1 MSGSPHIDA
10 AWRFNANGQMVLDS
24 AGDATLRAHVGETLL
39 GVQLADER
47 FLPPEVLLARRSP
60 RWVIDDVQR
69 SQQLANGAAYAAALR
84 EGTVRLRFAESAA
97 AVEVRPGARGYAG
110 LGSVFW
116 LMTALAL
123 VFYLTGAVVV
133 LVQPDERNLLFG
145 LTAAAQT
152 THLLLIGLD
161 TLPGFDFPVQLAP
174 LDLWLRVSCDIVTG
188 AASVH
193 ALSVYPRRL
202 PYQGL
207 IAVTS
212 WALGARASS

>member
-1 MSGSPHIDA
+1 
-10 AWRFNANGQMVLDS
+10 MVLDS
-24 AGDATLRAHVGETLL
+24 AGDAALRAHVGETLL

-60 RWVIDDVQR
+60 RWVVDDVQR
-69 SQQLANGAAYAAALR
+69 SQQLANRSRLRRRAARAAR
-84 EGTVRLRFAESAA
+84 VRLKFAERPPRSRCARARAA
-97 AVEVRPGARGYAG
+97 IAG

-145 LTAAAQT
+145 LTALAQT

-161 TLPGFDFPVQLAP
+161 TLPGFDFPAQLGAAGP
-174 LDLWLRVSCDIVTG
+174 VAARVVRPRHRRRQRACAERVSAAP
-188 AASVH
+188 AAS
-193 ALSVYPRRL
+193 
-202 PYQGL
+202 
-207 IAVTS
+207 
-212 WALGARASS
+212 RA